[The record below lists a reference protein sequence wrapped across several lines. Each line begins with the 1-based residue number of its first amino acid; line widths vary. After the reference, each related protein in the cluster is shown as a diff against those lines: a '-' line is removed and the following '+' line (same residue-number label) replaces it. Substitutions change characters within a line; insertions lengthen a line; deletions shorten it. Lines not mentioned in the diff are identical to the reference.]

1 MRDRL
6 VLRKEASFFYFF
18 ALKFIKNLPQREA
31 ALCKPLKK
39 NEKNFGLTLKTFRR
53 APLPATTAV

>member
-18 ALKFIKNLPQREA
+18 ALKFRKNLPQREA
-31 ALCKPLKK
+31 VLCKPLKK
-39 NEKNFGLTLKTFRR
+39 KTKKISD
-53 APLPATTAV
+53 